1 MNRYAIVR
9 GNARGGARKSGGAL
23 KNGGALRNIAREV
36 SSPGRETNDSGSAAS
51 GIVHAKRH
59 RPGWGGAVSLWCGI
73 PLLSDWNS
81 VL

>member
-1 MNRYAIVR
+1 MNRNAILR

-23 KNGGALRNIAREV
+23 IDIAREV
-36 SSPGRETNDSGSAAS
+36 SSHRRETNDSGSAAS

-73 PLLSDWNS
+73 PLLSD
-81 VL
+81 

>member
-9 GNARGGARKSGGAL
+9 GNARGGARN
-23 KNGGALRNIAREV
+23 NGGALRNIAREV

-59 RPGWGGAVSLWCGI
+59 RPGWGGAVSL
-73 PLLSDWNS
+73 L
-81 VL
+81 